1 MILMHQIQQAN
12 VLFSTKRQ
20 IEIKG
25 GRDAVVSLTLYVH
38 KGQCE
43 REKET
48 VSCESQRETL

>member
-1 MILMHQIQQAN
+1 MHQIQQAN